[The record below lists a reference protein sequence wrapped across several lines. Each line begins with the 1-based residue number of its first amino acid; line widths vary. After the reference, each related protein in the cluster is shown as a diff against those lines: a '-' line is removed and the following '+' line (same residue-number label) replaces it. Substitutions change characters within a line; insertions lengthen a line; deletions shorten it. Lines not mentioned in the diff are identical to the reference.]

1 MTFRSRSTTRR
12 GDRSRD
18 TGRRTVATNALFF
31 VIIVVA
37 VLILIAAAAATY
49 YGDHLSSISTVN
61 GHTITKD
68 DLRDRYSVDIW
79 RINSVESQIRNAETS
94 GRITKDQGDQQIA
107 LVEQEKS
114 NTSALLGQSV
124 QNLIDAE
131 LQSEI
136 AAQMGIVV
144 TPADID
150 ARLALEATTQEVRH
164 ISIMEFAPIL
174 ATGETTATPAE
185 IAGAQHK
192 ADFALSQLKS
202 GVAWETVAKGTKG
215 AGANNAGDEGFTEKD
230 NSGLDPALNTALFS
244 MTANGITDI
253 IKGADGTFR
262 IGRLS
267 GTIPQS
273 IDANYQTSITSAG
286 VSMDLYRK
294 AVKADL
300 IRKALQDKVLADATT
315 KPSEQRQ
322 VSEITLEQAV
332 DQQTGAPILTDQ
344 VDSNHI
350 LYAPGTDISAS
361 PPPATDPAW
370 EVAHQRALAT
380 YYALLKDPT
389 QFAAIAKRDSADTGS
404 AADGGNLG
412 YVSQTD
418 LVKPFA
424 DAIFKPGLV
433 KNQILPPVLSQYGWH
448 VIQFVDR
455 RAPALTRMQGFTLEL
470 AKPGADFAAL
480 AKANSSAGDA
490 SKGGDMG
497 WVAPY
502 QLDPT
507 LQAAIEKLA
516 VGGVSDVVTSGTT
529 LYIFKVTDIQTRL
542 PDATQIAALKTSAY
556 PNWYAGEKAKATI
569 NTDPAYAALSSTSP
583 GG

>member
-1 MTFRSRSTTRR
+1 
-12 GDRSRD
+12 
-18 TGRRTVATNALFF
+18 
-31 VIIVVA
+31 
-37 VLILIAAAAATY
+37 
-49 YGDHLSSISTVN
+49 
-61 GHTITKD
+61 
-68 DLRDRYSVDIW
+68 
-79 RINSVESQIRNAETS
+79 
-94 GRITKDQGDQQIA
+94 
-107 LVEQEKS
+107 VEQEKA

-136 AAQMGIVV
+136 ATQMGIVV

-164 ISIMEFAPIL
+164 ISVMEFAPIL
-174 ATGETTATPAE
+174 ATTETTATAAE
-185 IAGAQHK
+185 IAEAKHK
-192 ADFALSQLKS
+192 ADFALAQLKS

-230 NSGLDPALNTALFS
+230 NSGLDPALNNALFS

-253 IKGADGTFR
+253 IKGDDGTFR

-300 IRKALQDKVLADATT
+300 IRKALQDKILADATT
-315 KPSEQRQ
+315 KPSEQRH

-361 PPPATDPAW
+361 PPPSTDPAW

-455 RAPALTRMQGFTLEL
+455 RAPAITRMQGFTLEL
-470 AKPGADFAAL
+470 AKPGTDFAAF
-480 AKANSSAGDA
+480 AKANSSAADA

-497 WVAPY
+497 WIAPY

-507 LQAAIEKLA
+507 LQTAIEKLA

-542 PDATQIAALKTSAY
+542 PDATQITALKTSAY
-556 PNWYAGEKAKATI
+556 PNWYAGEKAKANI
-569 NTDPAYAALSSTSP
+569 DTDPAYAALSSSSP